1 MPIMAQ
7 VHFKVYTHLDSLKT
21 NSLYLWIELEKPV
34 VVVERKP
41 KARDPKAPISI
52 WNFEGR

>member
-1 MPIMAQ
+1 MVSKLFLIFA
-7 VHFKVYTHLDSLKT
+7 HLNALKT
-21 NSLYLWIELEKPV
+21 NTVYLWIELEKPV